1 MAYRFDDDLE
11 FLGKLQS
18 KDLDDLVYCL
28 IHDTDGKERLTE
40 ELTSNNLYKRY
51 APDHNKYWEDIA
63 GEIQCFGANTFAT
76 LFRRGK
82 GVKYNEVLADVCDKL
97 KVNYNK
103 NSSTEMIEN
112 NLLLKILQ
120 DALEKMTPEDIKS
133 LGKELG
139 INNTTSLDKQ
149 ATLAAC
155 QTIFKMGGFKSYQLT
170 LIIANAIMKALF
182 GRGLTL
188 VANSTL
194 TRIMAILTGP
204 IGWAIT
210 ALWTMIDI
218 AGPAY
223 RVTIPAVIQV
233 AYLRKKYTVGY

>member
-40 ELTSNNLYKRY
+40 ELTSNDLYKRY

-82 GVKYNEVLADVCDKL
+82 GVKYNEVLTDVCDKL

-149 ATLAAC
+149 AALATC

-188 VANSTL
+188 VANST
-194 TRIMAILTGP
+194 
-204 IGWAIT
+204 
-210 ALWTMIDI
+210 
-218 AGPAY
+218 
-223 RVTIPAVIQV
+223 VTIPAVIQV

>member
-18 KDLDDLVYCL
+18 RDLDDLVYCL
-28 IHDTDGKERLTE
+28 IHDTDGKERFTE

-63 GEIQCFGANTFAT
+63 EEIQRFGANTFAT

-82 GVKYNEVLADVCDKL
+82 GVRYNEVLTDVCDKL

-112 NLLLKILQ
+112 NLFLKILQ
-120 DALEKMTPEDIKS
+120 DALEKMSPEDIKS

-139 INNTTSLDKQ
+139 ISNTTSLDNQ
-149 ATLAAC
+149 TMLAAF
-155 QTIFKMGGFKSYQLT
+155 QTIFIMGGFKSYQLT

-182 GRGLTL
+182 GRGLTFA
-188 VANSTL
+188 ANSTL
-194 TRIMAILTGP
+194 TRVMATLTGP

-210 ALWTMIDI
+210 ALWTIIDI

-233 AYLRKKYTVGY
+233 AYLRKKHTAGY